1 MEAWLVVLLTFVGSG
16 VIGALSRIGFMRL
29 GHDEWCKWDEA
40 AIFVFFGAVGGAV
53 AHQLG
58 ESYLT
63 AGATG
68 FMMSD
73 IISQLA
79 QAWAARANG
88 D

>member
-1 MEAWLVVLLTFVGSG
+1 MDEWLIILLIYEATGLV
-16 VIGALSRIGFMRL
+16 GAISRVFFMRL
-29 GHDEWCKWDEA
+29 GHGTWCKWDEA
-40 AIFVFFGAVGGAV
+40 IVFLFFGLVGGGIAY
-53 AHQLG
+53 QLG
-58 ESYLT
+58 EGYLS

-79 QAWAARANG
+79 QAWAVRVNG

>member
-1 MEAWLVVLLTFVGSG
+1 MEVWLTELLIYVVSGMIGS
-16 VIGALSRIGFMRL
+16 ISRIFWMRL
-29 GHDEWCKWDEA
+29 GHDTWCKWDEA
-40 AIFVFFGAVGGAV
+40 IIFVFFGAVGGGI
-53 AHQLG
+53 AHQVNEG
-58 ESYLT
+58 YLS

-79 QAWAARANG
+79 QAWAVRANG